1 MYFATPYEEISKQLK
16 QLCHNLQRI
25 SINSTNI
32 HSMPPV
38 CSLAPTFLLGPQEPP
53 TVVAN
58 ATKVS
63 ILYENSSIRGQ
74 RAVLQG
80 GASSVYYQ
88 QCKQQLQC
96 PSLSTLELFFNA
108 KSLEGQSANI
118 AEATQTLEKVMKG
131 AKWNDPA
138 NAVILL

>member
-1 MYFATPYEEISKQLK
+1 
-16 QLCHNLQRI
+16 
-25 SINSTNI
+25 
-32 HSMPPV
+32 MPPV
-38 CSLAPTFLLGPQEPP
+38 FSLVPAFFLGPQEPP

-58 ATKVS
+58 ATKVF
-63 ILYENSSIRGQ
+63 ILYENSSIRGR

-80 GASSVYYQ
+80 GASFVYYQ

-96 PSLSTLELFFNA
+96 SSLWALELFFHA